1 MRLMRNT
8 LGLAAAALALS
19 ACASIKDHRGYLV
32 DGALLESVMPGV
44 DNRVS
49 VERMLGRPSFIG
61 QYGRQDW
68 YYVSTNTRQSA
79 FGAPHASEQLMIRVM
94 FDEKGNVTGV
104 ERSGMEKVARIDP
117 DGAKTPTLG
126 RERTFLE
133 DLFGNIGQV
142 GAGAPPGGQ
151 GGN

>member
-1 MRLMRNT
+1 MRLLRNI
-8 LGLAAAALALS
+8 LGLTAAALALS

-32 DGALLESVMPGV
+32 DGALLESIMPGV
-44 DNRVS
+44 DNRTS
-49 VERMLGRPSFIG
+49 VERMLGRPSFIS

-68 YYVSTNTRQSA
+68 YYVSTNTRQTA
-79 FGAPHASEQLMIRVM
+79 FGAPHANEQLMIRVS
-94 FDEKGNVTGV
+94 FDEKGNVSGV

-117 DGAKTPTLG
+117 DGSKTPTLG

-142 GAGAPPGGQ
+142 GAGAPPS